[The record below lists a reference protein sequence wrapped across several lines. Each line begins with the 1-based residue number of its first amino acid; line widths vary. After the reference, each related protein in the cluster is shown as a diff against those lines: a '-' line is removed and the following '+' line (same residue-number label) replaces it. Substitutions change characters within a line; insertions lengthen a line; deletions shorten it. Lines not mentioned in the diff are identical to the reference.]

1 MPQPHLSIVIPA
13 YNEELGILR
22 TLGQV
27 ISFLTSQSY
36 SWEVVVVDDGSTDS
50 TAALVGQF
58 ASRHSNVR
66 LICVQH
72 RGKGWAVKHGMLDA
86 TGTYRFLCD
95 ADLSMPI
102 EQLERFLPP
111 RLTEF
116 DIAVLREARARLNEL
131 KAMEPATARRV
142 GADGLLSRIDESD
155 ARKLLGIARWYN

>member
-1 MPQPHLSIVIPA
+1 MSGSADTLPQPHLSIVIPA

-58 ASRHSNVR
+58 ASRHSTVR

-72 RGKGWAVKHGMLDA
+72 RGKGWAVKNGMLYA
-86 TGTYRFLCD
+86 TGT
-95 ADLSMPI
+95 
-102 EQLERFLPP
+102 
-111 RLTEF
+111 
-116 DIAVLREARARLNEL
+116 
-131 KAMEPATARRV
+131 
-142 GADGLLSRIDESD
+142 
-155 ARKLLGIARWYN
+155 